1 MRIAR
6 IELEGSPVTALAD
19 GDSVRPLPGIDVLD
33 LLTASSEERE
43 RRAADAGA
51 PVPLGDIR
59 LLSPI
64 EPASVRD
71 FSVFEQHGEGAS
83 MALGGP
89 DAKVQAAWYERP
101 AFYFSTPHATTGPGD
116 VIEPPARSTGL
127 DLELEVGVVIGRRVR
142 NVSVQEA
149 EDCIAGYTI
158 FNDWSERAIAAQE
171 ARLPF
176 GFHKTKDF
184 ANTFGPWIVTPDEL
198 EPYREGD
205 RLNLRMTAY
214 VNGSEIGGD
223 TLASM
228 AWSFPELMYFAA
240 RGAWI
245 APGDVIGSGT
255 CGGGCLVELWGRDQA
270 HEPPPPNPGTGGPR
284 GWEALARPPTPAV
297 RFRPDRPAR
306 PPPRGPPP

>member
-6 IELEGSPVTALAD
+6 IELEGSPVTAVVEGEA
-19 GDSVRPLPGIDVLD
+19 VRTLPGVGVLD
-33 LLTASSEERE
+33 LLSAAPDERE
-43 RRAADAGA
+43 RRAAQA
-51 PVPLGDIR
+51 PAQIALSDVR

-89 DAKVQAAWYERP
+89 DAKVQEAWYQRP
-101 AFYFSTPHATTGPGD
+101 AFYFSNPHATTGPGD

-158 FNDWSERAIAAQE
+158 FDDWSERAIAAQE

-184 ANTFGPWIVTPDEL
+184 ANTFGPWIITPDEL
-198 EPYREGD
+198 EQHPEGH
-205 RLNLRMTAY
+205 RRNLR
-214 VNGSEIGGD
+214 I
-223 TLASM
+223 
-228 AWSFPELMYFAA
+228 AA
-240 RGAWI
+240 I
-245 APGDVIGSGT
+245 
-255 CGGGCLVELWGRDQA
+255 
-270 HEPPPPNPGTGGPR
+270 
-284 GWEALARPPTPAV
+284 
-297 RFRPDRPAR
+297 
-306 PPPRGPPP
+306 